1 MWTVFVVTLM
11 MKVIGV
17 RETLDTKLQ
26 SSLYHARTAFKNLRI
41 IFWLCLVY
49 AYRRRGAIMTI
60 KQPITLSNGRTFT
73 FRLLPNGA
81 NEIVEDMTGDEWEEY
96 CALCVANIRRLAE
109 ETEIARK
116 LANQKWRE
124 CGVTA

>member
-1 MWTVFVVTLM
+1 
-11 MKVIGV
+11 
-17 RETLDTKLQ
+17 
-26 SSLYHARTAFKNLRI
+26 
-41 IFWLCLVY
+41 
-49 AYRRRGAIMTI
+49 MTI

-96 CALCVANIRRLAE
+96 CALCVANIRKLAE
-109 ETEIARK
+109 ETEAARK

-124 CGVTA
+124 CRVVA